1 MNSCGGN
8 NDLKTRLTC
17 LAFSVRV
24 VRLVRG
30 PDHRAKD
37 LQQWRSSPSTTR
49 TAGCCTTTATPD
61 AQQLTLARANN
72 DVQIR
77 VFVHKGQIAA
87 DKLADAKKAFID
99 PYIAATVK
107 QFVAMGAKPEQS
119 PDSSEIA
126 GAKAEGVKITA
137 NLGEPGAAKIYW
149 ALVGQRA
156 VILTIFGP
164 DREIK
169 QFTADWDTLRS
180 SLKVEDKS
188 TPKPSPTP

>member
-1 MNSCGGN
+1 MIRFLFLAVLVFVQTTSTGQNFKAGGVSFDYPNGWTLHDDTNS
-8 NDLKTRLTC
+8 
-17 LAFSVRV
+17 
-24 VRLVRG
+24 
-30 PDHRAKD
+30 
-37 LQQWRSSPSTTR
+37 
-49 TAGCCTTTATPD
+49 D

-77 VFVHKGQIAA
+77 VFVHKGRIATE
-87 DKLADAKKAFID
+87 KFPDAKKAFID
-99 PYIAATVK
+99 PYIASTVK

-119 PDSSEIA
+119 ADTSEI
-126 GAKAEGVKITA
+126 GGVKAEGVKVAA

-149 ALVGQRA
+149 ALLGQRV

-169 QFTADWDTLRS
+169 QFTPAWDMVRN
-180 SLKVEDKS
+180 SLKVEEKA